1 MHSKVLMVKNL
12 SGWKGAVHNRHLLVN
27 YNFGPTWIALESQS
41 CPFLKHPLPAAIL
54 RSPTKIISTKK
65 CKFLSPIFFHLYH
78 KKNGLDELASIILCA
93 HLKNSDIIY
102 GWAQTRISEENHTK
116 CILRI
121 VGVLSI
127 VWGYL
132 SKLCAKRVKKDL

>member
-1 MHSKVLMVKNL
+1 MDSIRK
-12 SGWKGAVHNRHLLVN
+12 LVMPI
-27 YNFGPTWIALESQS
+27 F
-41 CPFLKHPLPAAIL
+41 KHPLPAAIL
-54 RSPTKIISTKK
+54 RSPTKNYQFIFLKQVGTEK

-78 KKNGLDELASIILCA
+78 KKNGLDEHASIILCA